1 MWLKEVFQ
9 KHSDFS
15 DVIKS
20 YSSTREMVN
29 KTEQSI
35 ATHREQLKSL
45 QARKNELAAE
55 FNEKWMRACS
65 SFVSELE
72 KVQEKT
78 GVSSIFFNKNEINR
92 YIPYCEKA
100 TITIGERGPHII
112 TLKAEYEYRNPE
124 VLHISEGCAPEIG
137 LAPTESPEGFMA
149 DLILGTNAEAVNELT
164 EKIIDAVRLREAL
177 MMNDV
182 RNKSRILSET
192 MRKDKESVNAYES
205 KLEKMSRAGRYKYV
219 DAVTRSCNDEVL
231 KDDDFSLDESNTI
244 ASARQTEMFR

>member
-20 YSSTREMVN
+20 YSSTKEMVN

-78 GVSSIFFNKNEINR
+78 DISSIFFNKDEINR
-92 YIPYCEKA
+92 YIPYCKKA
-100 TITIGERGPHII
+100 TIAIGERGPHIV
-112 TLKAEYEYRNPE
+112 TLKTEYEYRSPE

-149 DLILGTNAEAVNELT
+149 DLILGTNAESVSELT

-177 MMNDV
+177 MINDV
-182 RNKSRILSET
+182 RSKSRILSET
-192 MRKDKESVNAYES
+192 MRKDKESVNIYES
-205 KLEKMSRAGRYKYV
+205 KLEKMGRAEGYRYANVVSYSR
-219 DAVTRSCNDEVL
+219 NNEML
-231 KDDDFSLDESNTI
+231 KDDDFPLDESSTI
-244 ASARQTEMFR
+244 ASVKRTEMFR